1 MRRARIAPRST
12 GWRPRSK
19 PRSIAWRRR
28 PPTRAPG
35 AAPLNRTEY
44 GNAVRDLLALPIDAR
59 PLLPGDDSSEGFDNM
74 ASVLS
79 VSPALMQ
86 AYVSAAA
93 KILPARGGDPTISA
107 DLTTYQAPRGVSQAA
122 QRKGCRSARAAGCS

>member
-12 GWRPRSK
+12 GWRPRWK
-19 PRSIAWRRR
+19 PRSIVWRRR
-28 PPTRAPG
+28 PPTRA
-35 AAPLNRTEY
+35 
-44 GNAVRDLLALPIDAR
+44 
-59 PLLPGDDSSEGFDNM
+59 LLPGDDSSEGFDNM

-93 KILPARGGDPTISA
+93 KISRLAVGDPTISA

-122 QRKGCRSARAAGCS
+122 QPEGLPL